1 MAIEYNLSVFDILL
15 EKKFALYSVVA
26 LDKAAEALHMNQ
38 LSKVKNALR
47 GFLLAPFCI
56 LEERECNKKLQER
69 ITRLKEKEQWYKK
82 NLH

>member
-1 MAIEYNLSVFDILL
+1 
-15 EKKFALYSVVA
+15 
-26 LDKAAEALHMNQ
+26 MNQ

-69 ITRLKEKEQWYKK
+69 ITRLEEKEQWYKK